1 LRDISPRGARIA
13 GAEVLGL
20 PQTFELRIPDGV
32 GGYSLEAIRR
42 GGRLSSGPE
51 GRPLD

>member
-1 LRDISPRGARIA
+1 LRDISPRGARTT

-20 PQTFELRIPDGV
+20 PQTFELRIPTE
-32 GGYSLEAIRR
+32 LEAIRR